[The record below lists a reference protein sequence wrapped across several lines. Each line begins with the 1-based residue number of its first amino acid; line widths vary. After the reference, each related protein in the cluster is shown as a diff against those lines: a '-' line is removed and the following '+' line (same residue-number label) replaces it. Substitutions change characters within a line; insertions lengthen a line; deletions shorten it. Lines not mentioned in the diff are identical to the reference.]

1 MCVLMG
7 EGLYGWSKLQG
18 TGAGLAYQES
28 QSTVCLVKKAHT
40 LKAIIYLLTITA
52 AFQISSIGFHE

>member
-1 MCVLMG
+1 MGPSVCVLMG

-40 LKAIIYLLTITA
+40 LKAIII
-52 AFQISSIGFHE
+52 ISPYNYRSIPNIL